1 MNPEATSTSRL
12 RRAGTRWGVVILS
25 FLAVMLDGFD
35 TATLA
40 FVLPTL
46 SEQWGVAPAAFTPAV
61 VLTNL
66 GVVLGYL
73 SCGSLGAWMGRRT
86 MLLLGVTVCGASTL
100 LTAFVLP
107 THSIA
112 LLSVLRLLTGIGF
125 GVILPTAVALTVE
138 YFSARRRELI
148 SATVTLGLGS
158 GMTLAGFVG
167 GDLIQWVGTT
177 GVFWVAGVPPLILAA
192 IMVWAYPADP
202 RAVNAAETAK
212 HEAKV
217 GRLFDPELRLNT
229 TLLWTFSFLIFIAA
243 YTLDNWV
250 PTLLLGYGF
259 TAAEA
264 PIGLAYVSLGGVIG
278 CVLLIPLAGRI
289 GIARALILMPTVGVV
304 CMAVASRIQ
313 LTDTLLLLVLAAASA
328 GLTGGQLGQL
338 IMAVSLYPPGTR
350 TTGIGWASALG
361 RAGSIVGPGVAGL
374 LLALALPGQ
383 DIILL
388 ATLPVLVAITCAF
401 VLLRRRAGATGQG
414 EAEEPAEQA
423 VPARPAGQAGQG

>member
-1 MNPEATSTSRL
+1 MNSEAISMSRPV
-12 RRAGTRWGVVILS
+12 RAGARWGVVILS

-61 VLTNL
+61 VLTNI
-66 GVVLGYL
+66 GVVIGYL
-73 SCGSLGAWMGRRT
+73 SCGSVGARMGRRT
-86 MLLLGVTVCGASTL
+86 LLLWGVTVCGAGTL

-112 LLSVLRLLTGIGF
+112 LLSIIRLLTGIGF
-125 GVILPTAVALTVE
+125 GVVLPTAVALTVDH
-138 YFSARRRELI
+138 FAARRKEVV

-177 GVFWVAGVPPLILAA
+177 GVFWLAGVPPLILAA
-192 IMVWAYPADP
+192 AMAWVYPTDP
-202 RAVNAAETAK
+202 LAATSAHTAR

-217 GRLFDPELRLNT
+217 GRLFDPGLRLNT
-229 TLLWTFSFLIFIAA
+229 TLVWTFSFLVFIAA
-243 YTLDNWV
+243 YTLTSWV
-250 PTLLLGYGF
+250 PTLLIGYGF
-259 TAAEA
+259 TAAQA
-264 PIGLAYVSLGGVIG
+264 PLGLAYVSLGGVIG
-278 CVLLIPLAGRI
+278 CALLIPLAARI
-289 GIARALILMPTVGVV
+289 GIGRALILMPAVGVV
-304 CMAVASRIQ
+304 CMAVASRVQ
-313 LTDTLLLLVLAAASA
+313 LTDTLLLLVLAGAGA

-338 IMAVSLYPPGTR
+338 IMSVTLYPPGTR
-350 TTGIGWASALG
+350 TTGVGWSSALG

-401 VLLRRRAGATGQG
+401 VLLRRRAGAARQP
-414 EAEEPAEQA
+414 EQAEQP
-423 VPARPAGQAGQG
+423 VPAGQG